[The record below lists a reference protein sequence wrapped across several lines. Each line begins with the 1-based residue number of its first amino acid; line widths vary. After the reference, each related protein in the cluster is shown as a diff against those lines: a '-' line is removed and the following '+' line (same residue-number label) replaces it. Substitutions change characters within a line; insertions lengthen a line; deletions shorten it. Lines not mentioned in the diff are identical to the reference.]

1 MTRQMR
7 RYQIHKMADEKYCPW
22 CGGGTEMVVMHLGM
36 PGIHGLECQQCKNG
50 LQMNYLESE
59 DDLLDIPDSWV
70 PLGRCHEEKSDTDND
85 SHSHF
90 DERIKRMITKGEK

>member
-1 MTRQMR
+1 
-7 RYQIHKMADEKYCPW
+7 
-22 CGGGTEMVVMHLGM
+22 
-36 PGIHGLECQQCKNG
+36 
-50 LQMNYLESE
+50 LESE